1 MRISWP
7 ERGSEAMQTGPATK
21 LAFLAAPKLWLF
33 VFFALPMLSMVLYSF
48 WRVVDYNIVADF
60 TLRNYE
66 KIGGALYTGVL
77 IRTIKLSIY
86 VTAISLVIGYPV
98 AYFLARKVKR
108 FKLTLLL
115 LIILPL
121 WTSYLV
127 RTYAWMLILG
137 TQGVINQFL
146 MGIGLTDEPITS
158 LLYSDFAVTI
168 ALVHIYMPYLI
179 LPLYAVLEKIDPSLL
194 EASWDLGGGRVRTFV
209 SVVLPL
215 SLPGMVSGC
224 LFVFIPSM
232 GAFVTPE
239 LLGGT
244 RSIMIGSIIAQQFG
258 VAYEYPFGSAL
269 ALCLMG
275 IIFAATAVSLRFG
288 KPKGLA

>member
-1 MRISWP
+1 MRTRLST
-7 ERGSEAMQTGPATK
+7 S
-21 LAFLAAPKLWLF
+21 LAFLGTPNLWLLAFF
-33 VFFALPMLSMVLYSF
+33 VCPMMAMVLYSF
-48 WRVVDYNIVADF
+48 WRVADYQIVADF

-66 KIGGALYTGVL
+66 KIGGPLYTAVFL
-77 IRTIKLSIY
+77 RTIKLSLY
-86 VTAISLVIGYPV
+86 VTFISLLIGYPV
-98 AYFLARKVKR
+98 AYFLARKVRR

-115 LIILPL
+115 LVILPL

-137 TQGVINQFL
+137 TQGVINQAL
-146 MGIGLTDEPITS
+146 MSLGVIDAPLTG
-158 LLYSDFAVTI
+158 LLYSDLAVTI

-179 LPLYAVLEKIDPSLL
+179 LPLYVVLEKIDPSLL
-194 EASWDLGGGRVRTFV
+194 EASRDLGGGRVRTFL
-209 SVVLPL
+209 SVILPL
-215 SLPGMVSGC
+215 SLPGIASGC

-258 VAYEYPFGSAL
+258 VAYEYPFGAAL
-269 ALCLMG
+269 ALALMG
-275 IIFAATAVSLRFG
+275 VIFATAAVTLRYG
-288 KPKGLA
+288 KPRGAV

>member
-1 MRISWP
+1 MRA
-7 ERGSEAMQTGPATK
+7 GLATK
-21 LAFLAAPKLWLF
+21 LSFLAAPKLWLV
-33 VFFALPMLSMVLYSF
+33 VFFILPMLTMVLYSF
-48 WRVVDYNIVADF
+48 WRVVDYQIVADF
-60 TLRNYE
+60 TLRNYQ
-66 KIGGALYTGVL
+66 KISGPLYTGVFL
-77 IRTIKLSIY
+77 RTIKLSIY
-86 VTAISLVIGYPV
+86 VTCISLLIGYPV
-98 AYFLARKVKR
+98 AYFLARKVKH

-115 LIILPL
+115 LIVLPL

-137 TQGVINQFL
+137 TQGVINQGL
-146 MGIGLTDEPITS
+146 LGLGIISEPLTG

-194 EASWDLGGGRVRTFV
+194 EAAWDLGGGKLRTFL
-209 SVVLPL
+209 SVILPL
-215 SLPGMVSGC
+215 SLPGIVSGC

-269 ALCLMG
+269 ALTLMG
-275 IIFAATAVSLRFG
+275 IIFALAAISLRYG
-288 KPKGLA
+288 KPRGVA

>member
-1 MRISWP
+1 MRNRMTVS
-7 ERGSEAMQTGPATK
+7 
-21 LAFLAAPKLWLF
+21 LAFLALPQGWLIAFF
-33 VFFALPMLSMVLYSF
+33 VCPMIAMVLYSF
-48 WRVVDYNIVADF
+48 WRVADYQIVADF

-66 KIGGALYTGVL
+66 KIGGTLYTVVFG
-77 IRTIKLSIY
+77 RTIKLALY
-86 VTAISLVIGYPV
+86 VTFLSLLIGYPV

-108 FKLTLLL
+108 FKLTLLML
-115 LIILPL
+115 VILPL

-137 TQGVINQFL
+137 TQGVINQVL
-146 MGIGLTDEPITS
+146 MGLGLVDTPATW

-179 LPLYAVLEKIDPSLL
+179 LPLYVVLEKIDPSLL
-194 EASWDLGGGRVRTFV
+194 EAAWDLGGGRVRTFL
-209 SVVLPL
+209 SVILPL
-215 SLPGMVSGC
+215 SLPGIASGC
-224 LFVFIPSM
+224 LFVFIPAV

-258 VAYEYPFGSAL
+258 VAFEYPFGAAL
-269 ALCLMG
+269 ALALMAV
-275 IIFAATAVSLRFG
+275 IFLTASLSLRYG
-288 KPKGLA
+288 KPRGAV